1 MRKGSMMTLRD
12 TRTMEW
18 GDLSACSLREINNEL
33 MIDEHFAAFCDDVL
47 TVLNPLKGALYRGL
61 AVYVVAVAKLA

>member
-1 MRKGSMMTLRD
+1 M
-12 TRTMEW
+12 
-18 GDLSACSLREINNEL
+18 SACSLREINNEL

-47 TVLNPLKGALYRGL
+47 TVLNSLKGALYRGL